1 MRIKALMLAT
11 AGLTVAGGS
20 AYIAQT
26 LINTSAA
33 ESSPA
38 PAVRLVP
45 VVIAASDIGFGQE
58 IERTMLSTIKWP
70 ENALPPGVYTEFTD
84 LLPQG
89 EDEGRRARRA
99 IGKGELVLAGK
110 VSNFGEKVT
119 IVQTLGPNRRAM
131 AIKVD
136 AETAVGGFVTPGDYV
151 DVLLTQ
157 GREESLRAVT
167 ILQNIRVIGVDQD
180 SDEQSDMPEVARTV
194 TDTAHAGSQRRRTAR
209 FHPPVGSAD
218 RTLSRACHRTGQDH
232 QGPPRQRDVQR
243 RNPLTDPNN
252 ETRRPVPHP
261 RRNRHTSARLGGDL
275 CCLLRHRGPV
285 F

>member
-26 LINTSAA
+26 LINTNAA

-45 VVIAASDIGFGQE
+45 VVIAASDISFGQE

-70 ENALPPGVYTEFTD
+70 EDALPPGVFTEFTD
-84 LLPQG
+84 LLPTG

-194 TDTAHAGSQRRRTAR
+194 TVEITPEQGQRLALAQEAGTLSLTL
-209 FHPPVGSAD
+209 
-218 RTLSRACHRTGQDH
+218 RTLEASD
-232 QGPPRQRDVQR
+232 DE
-243 RNPLTDPNN
+243 PLDSIRLSDLLI
-252 ETRRPVPHP
+252 ERSPVPVTEP
-261 RRNRHTSARLGGDL
+261 VKTIKVRRANVTFKEEIR
-275 CCLLRHRGPV
+275 
-285 F
+285 